1 MPYKRAAESAAPTKR
16 SQGFTLHINMRVSP
30 HSSAKQRQGI
40 LHLYRELWCLIAGH
54 RLVFVCALSLL
65 LGAALLELVVPYV
78 FGRAINA
85 LQTRGMDGLTE
96 GGIWLALVPVATI
109 CIWLLHGPGRF
120 LERNVALVVRE
131 RMSSG
136 LVERLLKLPLSWHES
151 HHTGA
156 TAHRIQQSTGAL
168 FQFAQGQF
176 IYLQTAVRLVGPI
189 IALWFLSPWIGAMAV
204 AGFAIICA
212 SIVRFD
218 RIMVNLAREENDA
231 DRRYSATLIDALS
244 NSTTLFALRQAR
256 RITELLRRRLL
267 DIFEPLN
274 KSIVINE
281 AKWCTVDIATRI
293 LSCAM
298 VAVFVWHSARTLK
311 LSAGAQSTLLLGS
324 VYMVW
329 EYAQRAGGVISA
341 IASHFQT
348 FARQQADYAS
358 ADVIREAPLAHFANN
373 EAAPLGDSAWKQ
385 VALHGVTFHHESS
398 IKAGPALDH
407 LDITLQRGKR
417 YALIGASG
425 SGKSTLLRVLSG
437 LYVCERISVNR
448 DNGPALL
455 APTEAAKFLRAN
467 ATLIPQDAEVLE
479 GSLAENLA
487 LCESVNGPPDRS
499 EFAPALTLARA
510 TDFIPA
516 DDAGLESKIAERGAN
531 WSGGQRARVA
541 LARGILAAKGSG
553 IVLLDEPTASL
564 DSRTEAD
571 VYENLFTTFKDAC
584 VISSIHRL
592 HLLDRFDEVLIM
604 QQGRLVDHGPVDELL
619 LRSPEFQ
626 QLMAAHDGERAALE
640 NATAQAQVNS

>member
-1 MPYKRAAESAAPTKR
+1 MQVPLELSGKK
-16 SQGFTLHINMRVSP
+16 
-30 HSSAKQRQGI
+30 RQGV
-40 LHLYRELWCLIAGH
+40 LHLYRELWRLIAGH
-54 RLVFVCALSLL
+54 RLVFVCALAML

-85 LQTRGMDGLTE
+85 LQTRGLAGMAE
-96 GGIWLALVPVATI
+96 GSIWLALVPVTTI

-136 LVERLLKLPLSWHES
+136 LLERLLKLPLSWHET

-156 TAHRIQQSTGAL
+156 TAHRIQQSTNAI

-176 IYLQTAVRLVGPI
+176 IYLQTVVRLVGPVVALCV
-189 IALWFLSPWIGAMAV
+189 IAPWIGAMAV
-204 AGFAIICA
+204 VGFAIISA
-212 SIVRFD
+212 SIMRFD
-218 RIMVNLAREENDA
+218 RIMVKLAREENDA
-231 DRRYSATLIDALS
+231 DRRYAATLIDALS
-244 NSTTLFALRQAR
+244 NTTTLFALRQAR
-256 RITELLRRRLL
+256 RITDLLRRRLL
-267 DIFEPLN
+267 KIFEPLN

-298 VAVFVWHSARTLK
+298 VAVFVWQSARALK
-311 LSAGAQSTLLLGS
+311 LPSTAQNTLLLGS
-324 VYMVW
+324 IYMVW
-329 EYAQRAGGVISA
+329 EYAQRASGVISA
-341 IASHFQT
+341 VASHFQT

-358 ADVIREAPLAHFANN
+358 ADVIREAPLAHFAS
-373 EAAPLGDSAWKQ
+373 EEAPLGDAQWQ
-385 VALHGVTFHHESS
+385 QLTLHDMTFRHDSS
-398 IKAGPALDH
+398 RKEAPALDRVN
-407 LDITLQRGKR
+407 ITLQRGKR

-425 SGKSTLLRVLSG
+425 SGKSTLLRTLSG
-437 LYVCERISVNR
+437 LYLCDRISVNR

-455 APTEAAKFLRAN
+455 APADAARFLRAN

-487 LCESVNGPPDRS
+487 LCESVAGPPDQS
-499 EFAPALTLARA
+499 EFRRALELARA
-510 TDFIPA
+510 TDFIEA
-516 DDAGLESKIAERGAN
+516 TDAGLDSMIAERGAN

-564 DSRTEAD
+564 DSRTEAA
-571 VYENLFTTFKDAC
+571 VYENLFATFRDAC

-604 QQGRLVDHGPVDELL
+604 QQGRLVDHGPIDDLI
-619 LRSPEFQ
+619 LRSPEFR
-626 QLMAAHDGERAALE
+626 QLMAAHDGEVQAATE
-640 NATAQAQVNS
+640 ADPSAAMVS